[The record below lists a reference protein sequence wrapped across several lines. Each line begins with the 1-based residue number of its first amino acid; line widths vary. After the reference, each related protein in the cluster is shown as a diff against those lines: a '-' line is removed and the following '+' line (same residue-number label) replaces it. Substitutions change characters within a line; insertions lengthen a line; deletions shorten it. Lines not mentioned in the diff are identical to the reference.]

1 MSYQLLRTYAVIL
14 VVIGWMHLIL
24 FLALGFLPWYV
35 FAGHAI
41 PVSSAWEKWAIYLS
55 PVAGL
60 ILGGFA
66 ALGYFV
72 SSQLI
77 RVFLDQ
83 RDFLEELL
91 AVNRRLLRIMEGG
104 KRGGGPLE
112 TDLFRLDESL
122 DDDLP
127 RP

>member
-14 VVIGWMHLIL
+14 VVLGWMHLIL
-24 FLALGFLPWYV
+24 FLALGFFPWYI
-35 FAGHAI
+35 FAGQTI
-41 PVSSAWEKWAIYLS
+41 PVSSPWEKWAIYLS
-55 PVAGL
+55 PVGGL
-60 ILGGFA
+60 ILGGLA

-91 AVNRRLLRIMEGG
+91 AVNRRLLRIVEG
-104 KRGGGPLE
+104 KERGGGALE
-112 TDLFRLDESL
+112 ADLFRLDESL